1 MSKRIF
7 NKISLNFPTWIPQ
20 IRTIIIQSK
29 GNNTYNSSPFFIRI
43 HTTRIFS
50 FTFNHTIYFF
60 LFILIAKKRKKES
73 YKCVCMFHQSLD
85 SREYI
90 SSSTWWNE
98 LRSTDMERNKMIS
111 YLFFLTQKHTLT
123 SIFWYCNLISYGLTC
138 FLINYKQTV
147 CCWWSSVVPFGVN
160 FYFEERDTEEAKIL
174 SMNHSRDFFYYF
186 FFFCVQKFL
195 FFHTHSQY
203 SPRLGLIIRRRGGWG
218 GKILRKKK
226 NLW

>member
-1 MSKRIF
+1 
-7 NKISLNFPTWIPQ
+7 
-20 IRTIIIQSK
+20 
-29 GNNTYNSSPFFIRI
+29 
-43 HTTRIFS
+43 
-50 FTFNHTIYFF
+50 
-60 LFILIAKKRKKES
+60 
-73 YKCVCMFHQSLD
+73 MFHQSLD

-186 FFFCVQKFL
+186 FLCTKISFFS
-195 FFHTHSQY
+195 HTLTIFA
-203 SPRLGLIIRRRGGWG
+203 PTWPNNTATGRMGW
-218 GKILRKKK
+218 KNFAKEK